1 MDTGLLTILLE
12 WVTAHP
18 GSAGLVV
25 ALIAFSESLVVVGL
39 VMPGAVLLFG
49 VGALTATGA
58 LPLGST
64 LLWAAAGALAGDWLS
79 FFIGRRFEQPLRRL
93 WPFSKH
99 PELIERGLRFID
111 RHGGKSL
118 FLGRFVGPVRPILPA
133 VAGMLRMRVSRFLLI
148 SACAS
153 LLWAP
158 VYLLPGA
165 LFGASLGLAAEVGGR
180 LVMAILI
187 LVALIWLSVVVV
199 RRVYR
204 LLQPHAVEYLNRAAL
219 WSVRHPLLGRVTR
232 GLIDPARPDAGT
244 LAAWALLLLVAV
256 WGFAG
261 MLGSALQSQPP
272 TNLDRAL
279 YDLLLGLRT
288 PWIDVLMVRLTH
300 LGDLPVVSLLALV
313 VTLWL
318 TARRRWSACA
328 HWLGAVT
335 FALAVPW
342 LLKIAVGIP
351 RPEAIIA
358 QFADSAFPSG
368 HATRAITLFGFLA
381 VLTARD
387 FKLAWR
393 WLPYTIA
400 VLLALGIAASR
411 LYLGAHWLSD
421 VLGGLTLG
429 LIWVTVLGIAFRLH
443 DSIAGRGRQLSALAL
458 GTLLVWGTFY
468 SNQFLERDLERYAVH
483 RAEHDLTITAW
494 LTGGWRQLPRLR
506 HDLRLRRN
514 HPLTVQWAGDPAP
527 LAEQLAR
534 SGWQR
539 ARPLAWSDSLL
550 WLGTADS
557 GARPILPQ
565 IHDGQHEAITLWHR
579 SHVANERLVLRL
591 WAIPYRLQPGGIPL
605 YVGNVSRLGKITVLP
620 SITLPRTRDDF
631 DTPLTELKAQLGPLL
646 LSDVR
651 RTTAHNQT
659 NPWSGRV
666 LLIGNIPLAPA
677 TPEQPGPPPSS

>member
-1 MDTGLLTILLE
+1 MDAGLLHAILE
-12 WVTAHP
+12 WTAAHP
-18 GSAGLVV
+18 GSAGIFV
-25 ALIAFSESLVVVGL
+25 ALIAFSESLVIVGL

-49 VGALTATGA
+49 IGALTATGA
-58 LPLGST
+58 LPLGPT

-133 VAGMLRMRVSRFLLI
+133 VAGMLHMRVSRFLPV

-180 LVMAILI
+180 LVMGILI
-187 LVALIWLSVVVV
+187 LAALIWLSVVVV
-199 RRVYR
+199 RRIYR
-204 LLQPHAVEYLNRAAL
+204 LLQPHAVDYLNRAAL
-219 WSVRHPLLGRVTR
+219 WSFRHPILGRFTR
-232 GLIDPARPDAGT
+232 GLIDPARPDAAT

-261 MLGSALQSQPP
+261 VLGSALQSQPP
-272 TNLDRAL
+272 TTLDRAV
-279 YDLLLGLRT
+279 YELLQGLRT
-288 PWIDVLMVRLTH
+288 PWIDVLMVRLTE
-300 LGDLPVVSLLALV
+300 LGDLPVVALLALV

-328 HWLGAVT
+328 HWLGAVA

-351 RPEAIIA
+351 RPEAIVA
-358 QFADSAFPSG
+358 QFSDIAFPSG
-368 HATRAITLFGFLA
+368 HATRGITLFGFLA

-393 WLPYTIA
+393 WLPYTVA

-443 DSIAGRGRQLSALAL
+443 DSVAGRGRQLSALAL
-458 GTLLVWGTFY
+458 GTLLAGGTLY
-468 SNQFLERDLERYAVH
+468 SNHFLDRDLERYAVH
-483 RAEHDLTITAW
+483 RTEHDLTVTAW
-494 LTGGWRQLPRLR
+494 QNGGWRQLPRLR
-506 HDLRLRRN
+506 HDLRMRRN
-514 HPLTVQWAGDPAP
+514 HPLTLQWAGDPAV
-527 LAEQLAR
+527 LAEQLSQ
-534 SGWQR
+534 SGWQT
-539 ARPLAWSDSLL
+539 ARPLTWRDSLL
-550 WLGTADS
+550 WLGTTEGD
-557 GARPILPQ
+557 ARPILPQ
-565 IHDGQHEAITLWHR
+565 IHDGEHEVLTLWHP
-579 SHVANERLVLRL
+579 SPSKGERLVLRL
-591 WAIPYRLQPGGIPL
+591 WAIPYRLQPGAAPL
-605 YVGNVSRLGKITVLP
+605 YVGNVSRLTEVTVLH
-620 SITLPRTRDDF
+620 SITLPHTLGDF
-631 DTPLTELKAQLGPLL
+631 DMPLAVLKPELGSLL
-646 LSDVR
+646 ISEVQR
-651 RTTAHNQT
+651 RKMPGGNTV
-659 NPWSGRV
+659 WSGRV
-666 LLIGNIPLAPA
+666 LLLSSTTIPR
-677 TPEQPGPPPSS
+677 TEE